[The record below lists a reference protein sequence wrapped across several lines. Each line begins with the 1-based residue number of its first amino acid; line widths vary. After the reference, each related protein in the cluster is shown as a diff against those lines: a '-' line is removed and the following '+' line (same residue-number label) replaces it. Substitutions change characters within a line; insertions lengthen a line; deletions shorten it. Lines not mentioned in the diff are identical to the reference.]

1 MIGQINFAEE
11 QTDTDPAN
19 QQTANAQTEAKVD
32 KQTDESKS
40 AKSEL

>member
-19 QQTANAQTEAKVD
+19 QQTEAKVD